1 MNDCLSYASLTDAA
15 AAGEPLTAEERL
27 FLRTHPTGCR
37 ACGAEA
43 SLWEN
48 LEQALED
55 PARLTSTPRRL
66 EQPAASRGRRFQS
79 WLGRRGPSSRRH
91 TLIAAGALLATAAAA
106 AAIAGQSDRPAP
118 RQEPSLAAVPQRVR
132 PAAGSARAA
141 IAPSPSPIAQ
151 PESPPFRNAGP
162 AAGDS
167 PTRDRSDGKVPRP
180 APSTSA
186 AALLAQARGLRADGR
201 YQEASLVYQRLVREL
216 PRSTEAH
223 IALVSLGE
231 LQLSQLG
238 NAAGAVRSFDA
249 YLRIGGSLSQ
259 EASYGRIR
267 ALRQLGRAS
276 DARAASEAFIAAYPN
291 SVQAAALRKE
301 HP

>member
-1 MNDCLSYASLTDAA
+1 MNDCLSYASLSDAA
-15 AAGEPLTAEERL
+15 AAGEPLTAEQRL

-55 PARLTSTPRRL
+55 PARLTTVPRKL
-66 EQPAASRGRRFQS
+66 EQTAALRSGLARWS
-79 WLGRRGPSSRRH
+79 LGRSGPSSRRY
-91 TLIAAGALLATAAAA
+91 TLFAAGALLATAAAA
-106 AAIAGQSDRPAP
+106 ASIAGQSGKPAP
-118 RQEPSLAAVPQRVR
+118 RDEPPVVTVARQASAAAIRPSAAVAQR
-132 PAAGSARAA
+132 
-141 IAPSPSPIAQ
+141 
-151 PESPPFRNAGP
+151 
-162 AAGDS
+162 
-167 PTRDRSDGKVPRP
+167 PTRDDTQPEPSRAPAPAGGDPIRDNSDAKGPRP

-201 YQEASLVYQRLVREL
+201 YQEAGLVYQRLVREL
-216 PRSTEAH
+216 PRTTEARV
-223 IALVSLGE
+223 ALVSLGE

-238 NAAGAVRSFDA
+238 SPGAAVRSFDA
-249 YLRIGGSLSQ
+249 YLRVGGPLSQ

-267 ALRQLGRAS
+267 ALRQLGRLNE
-276 DARAASEAFIAAYPN
+276 ARAASEAFVAAYPN
-291 SVQAAALRKE
+291 SVQAATLRKE